1 MMIAHRK
8 FCRQTPAGAAM
19 RVPMQFQM
27 IDNRAASADDSLVLA
42 GVKFRQLFRKDLLN
56 MTPEQFFF
64 VAAPAAFDE
73 GLIDGDV
80 TAASVF
86 DKKCGVRNVVEELL
100 DDGQLGG
107 NARRDFRERTGKR

>member
-1 MMIAHRK
+1 M
-8 FCRQTPAGAAM
+8 G
-19 RVPMQFQM
+19 VPMQFEV
-27 IDNRAASADDSLVLA
+27 IDDCAASADNRLVLA

-56 MTPEQFFF
+56 MTSEQFFF

-86 DKKCGVRNVVEELL
+86 DKKCGVGNVIEELF
-100 DDGQLGG
+100 DDG
-107 NARRDFRERTGKR
+107 